1 LDEADLLADNIAV
14 LAAPGKLIAEG
25 SPVTLK
31 RDLGTGYS
39 VQVTFASTVP
49 SQPDTVAV
57 ADKLLQRIRSIAPD
71 TQLSMSAHQTS
82 YRLNSKDAVTVESVL
97 RLLESDRSE
106 FGITSCDVHGTSI
119 EEIFL
124 DLMNRSDE
132 SHDTEKSSVHGSLA
146 AQEPANLEMD
156 DSRPRTPLSQA
167 WTIFYKRMLIARR
180 SWLTPLLAIVVA
192 VTGSCAPL
200 FFIFQRTESCTKQ
213 FNSPFN
219 IGLYLPDAL
228 AEFGFSIVGDPR
240 IVASPPGIIS
250 LLGVTASSLAVNNV
264 ANNTTFVSTIDNMYS
279 TLGLGGVSLDLQ
291 SGNSLVAWEA
301 SRPGLMGPMMLNL
314 ATNIL
319 FNHALNVSGGN
330 FTLIDPNYGYI
341 PSIDDDTLLALQWLS
356 FFGAAM
362 VSPDICSTHLS
373 LILTFS
379 SMLVGIPCILLAVC
393 FKGTSVIGS
402 RNAVFERIDQPW

>member
-1 LDEADLLADNIAV
+1 LDEADLLADSIAV

-39 VQVTFASTVP
+39 VQVTFSSTVP

-57 ADKLLQRIRSIAPD
+57 ADELLQRIRSIAPD
-71 TQLSMSAHQTS
+71 THLSTSAHQTS
-82 YRLNSKDAVTVESVL
+82 YHLNSKDAVTVESVL

-180 SWLTPLLAIVVA
+180 SWLTPFLAIVTAVA
-192 VTGSCAPL
+192 GSCIPL
-200 FFIFQRTESCTKQ
+200 VLMSGRVESCVKQ
-213 FNSPFN
+213 LDPTFSTP
-219 IGLYLPDAL
+219 LYLPEAL
-228 AEFGFSIVGDPR
+228 NAFGFSFVGDPS
-240 IVASPPGIIS
+240 VVVSPPGIIS
-250 LLGVTASSLAVNNV
+250 ALGATASSLFVTDV
-264 ANNTTFVSTIDNMYS
+264 ADNATFISTIDNTYS
-279 TLGLGGVSLDLQ
+279 TLGLGGISLDLQ
-291 SGNSLVAWEA
+291 SGNSLVAWEGTP
-301 SRPGLMGPMMLNL
+301 PGIVGPIMLNL

-319 FNHALNVSGGN
+319 FNYALNVSGGS
-330 FTLIDPNYGYI
+330 FTLIDPEYTTFPPVDAG
-341 PSIDDDTLLALQWLS
+341 TLFGLKWVA

-362 VSPDICSTHLS
+362 VSPKLCS
-373 LILTFS
+373 F
-379 SMLVGIPCILLAVC
+379 VGYFNLFLHVSRYSRHFTRCMFRRNVGRR
-393 FKGTSVIGS
+393 FKKCSFRT
-402 RNAVFERIDQPW
+402 D